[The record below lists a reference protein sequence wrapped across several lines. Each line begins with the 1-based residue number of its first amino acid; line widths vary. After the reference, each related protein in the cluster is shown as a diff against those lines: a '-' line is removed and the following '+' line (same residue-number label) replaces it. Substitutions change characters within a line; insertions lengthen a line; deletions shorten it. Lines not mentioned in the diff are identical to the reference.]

1 MSQSDIS
8 EPCLDLLEPKL
19 GMSFS
24 CGVRIGGPTMLDE
37 KGRAQEIVRKLNQGD
52 EDGAVDDLHKAFF
65 ELSDPA
71 AFKVVVQEM
80 QSITSR
86 DRNSQHDIYYS
97 IDDRRSE

>member
-1 MSQSDIS
+1 
-8 EPCLDLLEPKL
+8 
-19 GMSFS
+19 
-24 CGVRIGGPTMLDE
+24 MLDE

-80 QSITSR
+80 QSITSH
-86 DRNSQHDIYYS
+86 DRNSKHDIYYS
-97 IDDRRSE
+97 IDDRGYIAKVYRNDNWFPFLDTKVCGPMLESAQKRS